1 MSADGRRRTS
11 RPPGSTR
18 RPSGARRPAG
28 RTSARPAGAA
38 GPRTTYRPRSGATG
52 ATRVARGA
60 FARRSTRRLA
70 VLGGVFVLL
79 AIMLVPPLRAYL
91 VQQQEYS
98 DLQSKVARQEQS
110 LTDLQAR
117 TERWNDPVFVE
128 QQARERLQYVRP
140 GETAYTVVGA
150 EALLDHVEA
159 GRISVVNPAQR
170 DASSAWYAR
179 MWESAQLVDRLDTD
193 PVAARVTSLE
203 GPKDPRARHGE
214 TPDITPGNAPTSGE
228 PAP

>member
-38 GPRTTYRPRSGATG
+38 GPRTSQRPRSGSAG
-52 ATRVARGA
+52 ATRAAAGA

-98 DLQSKVARQEQS
+98 DLQNKVARQEQS

-117 TERWNDPVFVE
+117 TERWKDPVFIE

-150 EALLDHVEA
+150 EALLDQVEA
-159 GRISVVNPAQR
+159 GRINVVNPAQR
-170 DASSAWYAR
+170 DESSAWYAR

-193 PVAARVTSLE
+193 PVATRVTSLNGAQDPSATRRE
-203 GPKDPRARHGE
+203 G
-214 TPDITPGNAPTSGE
+214 PDITPGNAPTSIE